1 MLKQVSFYLFILIPC
16 MISQMSQVYSQT
28 ITPIKVIAFD
38 FGGVIAKS
46 DRSEVNQFL
55 AKELGITEEEADEL
69 QNNLK
74 SYSRN
79 GGIEQEF
86 WDQYTHSKG
95 ITLPANWN
103 ELFDQVRFKS
113 IKEIPGSIQIVKE
126 LHKLGYQT
134 ALLSNVRMNQARLKR
149 QLGFYDLFHPVL
161 LSFEIGARKPE
172 SQSYQILLDQLQVFP
187 QQLLFIDN
195 KDSNVAA
202 AKSMGMDGIVFIN
215 AKQLTEELRKRGIN
229 LSIKNFNSL
238 STDSAVTK

>member
-46 DRSEVNQFL
+46 DKSEVNQFL

-74 SYSRN
+74 SFSRN
-79 GGIEQEF
+79 GGMEQEF

-149 QLGFYDLFHPVL
+149 QLGFYDLFH
-161 LSFEIGARKPE
+161 
-172 SQSYQILLDQLQVFP
+172 LDQLQVFP

-215 AKQLTEELRKRGIN
+215 AKQLTEELKKRGIN
-229 LSIKNFNSL
+229 LPVKNFNSL